1 MVSRVDWIS
10 NIYNLFIGSFT
21 AASNASGIIAPIEET
36 TALLHKYGAFSFW
49 DYATAAPYLDVNMSN
64 KDAVFISTHKYL
76 AGYDNSNPFVIL
88 IFDSYLSYSGKRANH
103 CEFIDL
109 REQRKW
115 CQHHDISENT
125 MVPNA

>member
-76 AGYDNSNPFVIL
+76 AGPGAPGILCAKKHLFQNYVPVIPGGGTV
-88 IFDSYLSYSGKRANH
+88 FAAYG
-103 CEFIDL
+103 
-109 REQRKW
+109 
-115 CQHHDISENT
+115 
-125 MVPNA
+125 V